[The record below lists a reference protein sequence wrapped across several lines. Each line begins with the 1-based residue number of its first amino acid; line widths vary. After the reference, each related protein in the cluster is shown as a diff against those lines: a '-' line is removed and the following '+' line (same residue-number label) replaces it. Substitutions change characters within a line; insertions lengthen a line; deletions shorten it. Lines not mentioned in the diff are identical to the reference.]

1 MWKSSLSSDEARA
14 VDALAAR
21 AAAADGT
28 DPLNEAAR
36 LARADDSARHLL
48 HEVDGELV
56 GYLHH
61 SIEYA
66 TAQLVV
72 DPAHRRRGIGTGLLA
87 TLAADTPTAVWA
99 FGDTPAARG
108 FAASAG
114 LIPGRALFIMEKP
127 LTKPAAGPVPSGIT
141 LRGFTGDDAEQVLA
155 VNAAAFADHP
165 EQGSL
170 SLDDLQARMAESWFD
185 PAGLILAFD
194 GDRLVGFHWT
204 KVHDE
209 DTGEVYV
216 LGVHPEAQG
225 RGIGRALLDAGLD
238 HLRER
243 GRTRVILY
251 VDSADR
257 VAVQL
262 YESTGFQVAHRDV
275 LYVPVQEQP

>member
-1 MWKSSLSSDEARA
+1 M
-14 VDALAAR
+14 DALAAR
-21 AAAADGT
+21 AELADGT

-36 LARADDSARHLL
+36 LARADEGARHLL
-48 HEVDGELV
+48 HHVDGELV
-56 GYLHH
+56 GYLQH

-72 DPAHRRRGIGTGLLA
+72 DPARRRQGIGTSLLA

-99 FGDTPAARG
+99 FGDIPAARG

-127 LTKPAAGPVPSGIT
+127 LAEAPARPTSSGIT
-141 LRGFTGDDAEQVLA
+141 LRGFTPDDAEEFLA

-165 EQGSL
+165 EQGAFTFE
-170 SLDDLQARMAESWFD
+170 DLQARMAESWFD
-185 PAGLILAFD
+185 PEGLILALES
-194 GDRLVGFHWT
+194 DRLVGFHWT
-204 KVHDE
+204 KVHDQ

-225 RGIGRALLDAGLD
+225 RGIGRTLLAAGLD
-238 HLRER
+238 HLRQR
-243 GRTRVILY
+243 GRKRVILY

-262 YESTGFQVAHRDV
+262 YESTGFKVAHRDV

>member
-1 MWKSSLSSDEARA
+1 M
-14 VDALAAR
+14 DALAAR
-21 AAAADGT
+21 AEVADGT

-36 LARADDSARHLL
+36 LARGDDSARHLL
-48 HEVDGELV
+48 HYADGELV

-61 SIEYA
+61 SVEYA

-72 DPAHRRRGIGTGLLA
+72 DPAHRRRGIATSLLA

-108 FAASAG
+108 FAASVG

-127 LTKPAAGPVPSGIT
+127 LVETPARPAPAGIT
-141 LRGFTGDDAEQVLA
+141 LRGFTTADAERLLA

-165 EQGSL
+165 EQGTL
-170 SLDDLQARMAESWFD
+170 NLEDLHARMAESWFE
-185 PAGLILAFD
+185 PEGLILALD
-194 GDRLVGFHWT
+194 GEQLVGFHWT
-204 KVHDE
+204 KLHDP

-216 LGVHPEAQG
+216 LGVHPWAQG
-225 RGIGRALLDAGLD
+225 RGIGRTLLDAGLD
-238 HLRER
+238 HLRKR